1 MTQVDVHGVFEHKL
15 AHVLDLSNSDIAAQQ
30 NTLITVAEL
39 NELASYPVTVDLLS
53 QTRAGIHLAKLSK
66 THPNPAVREAATS
79 TSSAWRTTISA
90 GQLGHYLQ
98 QRGNVS
104 VPSSSCAGLLRMY
117 ARNS

>member
-1 MTQVDVHGVFEHKL
+1 MTQVEINEAFEHKL
-15 AHVLDLSNSDIAAQQ
+15 AHVLNLSNSDIAAQQ
-30 NTLITVAEL
+30 NTLVTVAEL
-39 NELASYPVTVDLLS
+39 KELASYPVTVDLLS

-66 THPNPAVREAATS
+66 NHPNPEVREAATS

-90 GQLGHYLQ
+90 SQLGHYLQ

-104 VPSSSCAGLLRMY
+104 VPSSSCAGLLPMY